1 MPCFMHVPGADGI
14 AFFVSYISDVFV
26 VSVLKCALVCPMYTL
41 SRDLH
46 FAPYAPLFSYM
57 FYFSVWCRS
66 FLSSVLFTFYM
77 MFRSVF
83 FKMLEKQV
91 IRNLLV

>member
-57 FYFSVWCRS
+57 FFSRFGVVVSCPVCC
-66 FLSSVLFTFYM
+66 LHFT
-77 MFRSVF
+77 
-83 FKMLEKQV
+83 
-91 IRNLLV
+91 